1 MYSATPKLRLSM
13 YDIGSEVKID
23 EQQLIVTAIREDG
36 FYELSNKK
44 GRLVMTVS
52 PGHEVNK

>member
-1 MYSATPKLRLSM
+1 MYSASPKVRLSM

-23 EQQLIVTAIREDG
+23 AQNFIVTAIREDG

-52 PGHEVNK
+52 PGHEVK